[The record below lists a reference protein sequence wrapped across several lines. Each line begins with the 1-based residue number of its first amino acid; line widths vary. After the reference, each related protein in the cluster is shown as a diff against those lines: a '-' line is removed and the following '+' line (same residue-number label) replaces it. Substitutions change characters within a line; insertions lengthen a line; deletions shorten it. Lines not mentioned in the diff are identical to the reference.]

1 MPENPRDYREFLMAG
16 RWFSALP
23 EAFRDGLLASA
34 TLRTLA
40 AEARLFS
47 RGDAADGLY
56 AVLDGGLRISAV
68 GEGGREAVLAVVEP
82 PQWFGEIA
90 VFDRLPRTHD
100 AVAAVASTVLHVS
113 APALDAMLSREPAWW
128 RDLGLLVTS
137 KLRLAFVTL
146 EDTALQPLL
155 PRLAR
160 RLVMMADGYGEFTDR
175 SRRVLK
181 TSQELLAAMVASSR
195 QSTNQALKE
204 LEARGLLRLAYGE
217 LEIRDLPGLRRVAH
231 GE

>member
-1 MPENPRDYREFLMAG
+1 MPRNPREYRDFLMAG
-16 RWFSALP
+16 RWFGALP
-23 EAFRDGLLASA
+23 EAFREGLLAAA
-34 TLRTLA
+34 TLRTLP
-40 AEARLFS
+40 AEGRLFS
-47 RGDAADGLY
+47 RGDVPDGVY

-68 GEGGREAVLAVVEP
+68 GERGREAVLAVVEP

-100 AVAAVASTVLHVS
+100 AVAAVDSMVLHVS
-113 APALDAMLSREPAWW
+113 APALDALLSREPTWW

-146 EDTALQPLL
+146 EDTALQPLV

-181 TSQELLAAMVASSR
+181 ASQELLAAMVASSR

-204 LEARGLLRLAYGE
+204 LESRGLIRLAYGE